1 MSNKTQGLIL
11 LGSGSAIMKEQLT
24 PRILENKREHCSI
37 SFSDFDDTTFNITVL
52 PDTLNIVKINMYY
65 SSTKQLLDVG
75 SKQLLDKLFPNMNV
89 KPDNG
94 YNYAIQFDLDNLS
107 NDRNKFL
114 SDCCNL
120 KRHMMGG
127 PIDVAFTNFLKKE
140 NTNNNVI
147 TVEYRPNEP
156 MFVCPSGEKV
166 VIIFMV
172 DFSDNTDKAMAKIF
186 LQEFVEAQRTIRTAP
201 PVSYSKEPPLELSG
215 MKFNYN
221 QDCAGFISFAFEERH
236 ITGDRKESAINV
248 LSEFRSYLLY
258 HIKCS
263 KTYLHMRMRRMVAGW
278 MQVLNRAKP
287 EQQNEKKTI
296 TGKTFVQRAST
307 VINAANAFQKN

>member
-1 MSNKTQGLIL
+1 MANKTQGLIL
-11 LGSGSAIMKEQLT
+11 LGSGSAIMKEQLS
-24 PRILENKREHCSI
+24 PRILEDRREHCSI

-52 PDTLNIVKINMYY
+52 PETLNIVKINMYY
-65 SSTKQLLDVG
+65 NSTKLLLEIG
-75 SKQLLDKLFPNMNV
+75 SKQLLEKLFTNMIV
-89 KPDNG
+89 TPDAG
-94 YNYAIQFDLDNLS
+94 YNFAIEFNLDSLP

-127 PIDVAFTNFLKKE
+127 PIDVAFTNFLKKVTT
-140 NTNNNVI
+140 NTNVVM
-147 TVEYRPNEP
+147 VEYRPNEP

-172 DFSDNTDKAMAKIF
+172 DFVDSTDKAMAKIF

-201 PVSYSKEPPLELSG
+201 PVSYSREPPLELSG

-221 QDCAGFISFAFEERH
+221 PDCAGFLSFGFEERH
-236 ITGDRKESAINV
+236 ITGDKKESAINV

-287 EQQNEKKTI
+287 DQQNEKKTI
-296 TGKTFVQRAST
+296 TGKTFVQRASV